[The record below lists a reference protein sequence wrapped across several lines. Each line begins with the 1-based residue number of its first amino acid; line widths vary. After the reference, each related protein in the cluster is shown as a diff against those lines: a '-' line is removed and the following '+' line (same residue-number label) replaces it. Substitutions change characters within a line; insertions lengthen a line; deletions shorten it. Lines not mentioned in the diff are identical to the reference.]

1 MKILPSKKIIIC
13 TKPSNEISSGII
25 VSASENDK
33 EPELGIVYAIGEGN
47 LPLDVKIGD
56 VIVFRRY
63 TDNKILIE
71 TEEFNFISF
80 KDIVGVVKKDK
91 K

>member
-13 TKPSNEISSGII
+13 TKPSNEISSGIL
-25 VSASENDK
+25 VSESDSDK
-33 EPELGIVYAIGEGN
+33 EPELGVVYAIGEGN

-56 VIVFRRY
+56 TIVFRRY

-71 TEEFNFISF
+71 TEYYNFISF
-80 KDIVGVVKKDK
+80 KDIVGVVKKS
-91 K
+91 